1 MKTTMFYNLLREF
14 VSSLDA
20 DMMSELYKAANYG
33 NLPERMCEFAHDAS
47 HDDDA
52 AAYMAHVD
60 EFAERNHSW
69 LDDMTDGEAFEW
81 SQIDENVLDA
91 LANMPVQVKVSP
103 SDYPV
108 LDEQDFALIV
118 LEHIENDTDVW
129 FETLIYRNMGMSDGA
144 FQQHVLDMAL
154 HMATEHGL
162 NVLTIEYA
170 PEILGCVS
178 G

>member
-1 MKTTMFYNLLREF
+1 MKHNSRDKLLATLASVADVLDEYDIKHLLDMAHTMR
-14 VSSLDA
+14 DA
-20 DMMSELYKAANYG
+20 QDAVAEL
-33 NLPERMCEFAHDAS
+33 
-47 HDDDA
+47 DDDECWIDGV
-52 AAYMAHVD
+52 HVD
-60 EFAERNHSW
+60 
-69 LDDMTDGEAFEW
+69 DMSDAEAFEW
-81 SQIDENVLDA
+81 SQIDEQVLDA
-91 LANMPVQVKVSP
+91 LSNMPAQVKVNP
-103 SDYPV
+103 WDYPV

-118 LEHIENDTDVW
+118 LEHIENDADVW